1 MNDAI
6 LKIEDLHT
14 HYFSNEGVA
23 KAVDG
28 VSLTVRRG
36 STLCLVGESGCG
48 KTTVG
53 LSILN
58 LVPYPG
64 RIVGGRVFLDGR
76 ELTGMGS
83 EALRRVRGRE
93 ISMIF
98 QDPVSGLNP
107 VLPIGV
113 QVEEI
118 ISSHLDTSKKE
129 SRQRALQVLRRSGL
143 AEPERLMGMY
153 PFHLSGGMCQ
163 RVMIAIATALDPK
176 VVIAD
181 EPTASLDVT
190 VQAAILDELNT
201 LRRER
206 GMSIV
211 LITHDLGVVA
221 QVADDVAVMYAGRVV
236 EEGPV
241 RDIFGRPRHPYS
253 WGLLQSLPRLDRQRK
268 PLLPI
273 KGAPPPLMDLPPECA
288 FLPRCRKATVACRR
302 EPAPPLEEISPGHR
316 LACFNPIYHAEDE
329 E

>member
-6 LKIEDLHT
+6 LKIEGLHT

-64 RIVGGRVFLDGR
+64 RIVGGRVFLDGS
-76 ELTGMGS
+76 ELTGMGN

-118 ISSHLDTSKKE
+118 ISSHLNTSKKE

-163 RVMIAIATALDPK
+163 RVMIAIATALNPK

-206 GMSIV
+206 GNV
-211 LITHDLGVVA
+211 DNPDH
-221 QVADDVAVMYAGRVV
+221 
-236 EEGPV
+236 P
-241 RDIFGRPRHPYS
+241 RPRRRRPDSGRRGGDVRRAGGGRRAGAGY
-253 WGLLQSLPRLDRQRK
+253 LRPAAASLFL
-268 PLLPI
+268 
-273 KGAPPPLMDLPPECA
+273 GASPESPPP
-288 FLPRCRKATVACRR
+288 R
-302 EPAPPLEEISPGHR
+302 PA
-316 LACFNPIYHAEDE
+316 AEAAAAHKGRAAAV
-329 E
+329 